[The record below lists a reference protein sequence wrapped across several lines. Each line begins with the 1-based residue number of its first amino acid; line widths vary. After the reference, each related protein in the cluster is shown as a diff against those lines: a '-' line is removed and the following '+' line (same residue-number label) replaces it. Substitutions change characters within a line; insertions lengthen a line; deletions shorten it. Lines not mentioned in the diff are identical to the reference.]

1 MNMTNKFIKVKDLIN
16 EKGKEFQLSALTDKT
31 GLENIIRSTRAQKAG
46 LVLAGFLEHLIP
58 SSIQIFGNSE
68 ISFLTTLPLK
78 RQREVIDNFFS
89 SKFKIPCLV
98 ISKTPFIPEVF
109 LKSAEKWKVS
119 LIKSNLFSS
128 NLISNITS
136 YLENRLA
143 HTMTIHGV
151 MVEVFG
157 LGVLILGKSGVGKS
171 EIVLDLIVKGHRLV
185 ADDVVEIKRTS
196 LNTIE
201 GQSPTTIRH
210 HMEIR
215 GLGIINI
222 KDIFGVT
229 SIRMVKKVHLVV
241 ELEEWKTSH
250 EYDRLGLDE
259 KTHEILGIKIPKII
273 MPVAPG
279 RNTAMIIE
287 IAARNYLLKK
297 MGYHSA
303 EELNQKLISKINEET
318 RVIRNEKKTKKQLLF

>member
-1 MNMTNKFIKVKDLIN
+1 MINKFIQVKDLIN
-16 EKGKEFQLSALTDKT
+16 EKGKELQLSTLTNKT

-68 ISFLTTLPLK
+68 ISFLKTLPLK
-78 RQREVIDNFFS
+78 KQKEVIDNFFA
-89 SKFKIPCLV
+89 SKSKIPCLV
-98 ISKTPFIPEVF
+98 ISKTPSIPEVIYE
-109 LKSAEKWKVS
+109 SAKKRKVS
-119 LIKSNLFSS
+119 VIKSNLFSS

-136 YLENRLA
+136 YLENCLA
-143 HTMTIHGV
+143 HTITTHGV

-157 LGVLILGKSGVGKS
+157 VGVLILGKSGVGKS

-196 LNTIE
+196 SNTIE
-201 GQSPTTIRH
+201 GQSPIAIRH

-229 SIRMVKKVHLVV
+229 SIRISKKVHLIV
-241 ELEEWKTSH
+241 ELEEWRTSY

-259 KTHEILGIKIPKII
+259 KTHEILGIKIPKIV

-279 RNTAMIIE
+279 RNMSMIIE
-287 IAARNYLLKK
+287 IASRNYLLKK

-303 EELNQKLISKINEET
+303 KELNQKLISKINEET
-318 RVIRNEKKTKKQLLF
+318 RVIRNEKKAKKQLLF

>member
-1 MNMTNKFIKVKDLIN
+1 MTNKFIKVKDLIN

-68 ISFLTTLPLK
+68 ISF
-78 RQREVIDNFFS
+78 
-89 SKFKIPCLV
+89 
-98 ISKTPFIPEVF
+98 
-109 LKSAEKWKVS
+109 
-119 LIKSNLFSS
+119 IKSNLFSS

-136 YLENRLA
+136 YLESRLA

-222 KDIFGVT
+222 KDI
-229 SIRMVKKVHLVV
+229 
-241 ELEEWKTSH
+241 
-250 EYDRLGLDE
+250 
-259 KTHEILGIKIPKII
+259 
-273 MPVAPG
+273 
-279 RNTAMIIE
+279 
-287 IAARNYLLKK
+287 
-297 MGYHSA
+297 
-303 EELNQKLISKINEET
+303 
-318 RVIRNEKKTKKQLLF
+318 